1 MKIDA
6 VFEGGGVKG
15 IALVGAVCCLENRGY
30 KFENLAGTSAGAI
43 VAALLAAGYTGEE
56 LKDIILQV
64 NYTKFL
70 EKSILD
76 KFKITSYFDK
86 IIGLLKDK
94 GIYSGDPIEGYMEE
108 LLKKKGKVK
117 FRDVSRNGKSYLK
130 IIASD
135 ITRGDMII
143 LPDDLIFYGIDPL
156 DFSIAKA
163 VRMSIGI
170 PLFFK
175 PVKLKHKTGISLIV
189 DGGILSNYPI
199 WIFDGQGEPKWPTLG
214 LKLIEDNQSLT
225 AKGKTDLISFI
236 IDIVSAM
243 LNKNEEIYVKHKDWV
258 RTIGIPTL
266 GVKGTEFDKISTM
279 GIKLFES
286 GYKSAEKFL
295 KDWSFTKYKRLFTP
309 H

>member
-1 MKIDA
+1 VDA

-30 KFENLAGTSAGAI
+30 KFENLAGTSAGAM

-56 LKDIILQV
+56 LKSIISQV
-64 NYTKFL
+64 NYTKFV
-70 EKSILD
+70 EKSIFD
-76 KFKITSYFDK
+76 KLKITSYMNK
-86 IIGLLKDK
+86 IIGLVKDK
-94 GIYSGDPIEGYMEE
+94 GIYSGDPIERYIEE
-108 LLKKKGKVK
+108 LLKIKGKVK

-135 ITRGDMII
+135 ITKGDMMI
-143 LPDDLIFYGIDPL
+143 LPDDLILYGIDPL
-156 DFSIAKA
+156 DFPIAKA

-170 PLFFK
+170 PLLFK

-199 WIFDGQGEPKWPTLG
+199 WIFDRQGEPKWPTLG
-214 LKLIEDNQSLT
+214 LKLIEDNQNLT

-243 LNKNEEIYVKHKDWV
+243 INKNEEIYVKHKDWI

-279 GIKLFES
+279 GLKLFES
-286 GYKSAEKFL
+286 GYKSAEEFL
-295 KDWSFTKYKRLFTP
+295 KDWSFTKYKRLFTSR
-309 H
+309 